1 MRALVEEYGP
11 ERAMFI
17 GDDTTDLD
25 AFRELEK
32 LREEGT
38 LKEILRVGVASEEGP
53 PEITTEADIVVDG
66 VGGVGEVLRALLGEE

>member
-1 MRALVEEYGP
+1 LVEEYGP

-32 LREEGT
+32 LREEGR

-53 PEITTEADIVVDG
+53 PEITSEADIVVDG
-66 VGGVGEVLRALLGEE
+66 VEGVGEVLRALLGES